1 LIIFFICFLALGE
14 VRDKGGERLNKKILG
29 FVLAFVFLA
38 MLTTPLVSAK
48 PTSAANNPKSVSFM
62 WHSENGA
69 GTQDEMKVNPP
80 WAEVIDPGP
89 PPVIPDA
96 KVTHGHSVWSLNGM
110 FSNYVQI
117 GEDDP
122 IPIDAETGYEGE
134 LYVVNVITGPAAGS
148 LNYHVYEKIMWGDDN
163 YIEIMCLERGTYDLS
178 GPIPEFYASGTF
190 NGHGVIDGQKVQVT
204 GIREG
209 SFAPIGF
216 VLECYGTIRF
226 AGNA

>member
-1 LIIFFICFLALGE
+1 M
-14 VRDKGGERLNKKILG
+14 GGEKAKMNKRILG
-29 FVLAFVFLA
+29 LVLAFVFLA
-38 MLTTPLVSAK
+38 MLAAPLVSAK

-69 GTQDEMKVNPP
+69 GTAVEGYPKINPP
-80 WAEVIDPGP
+80 WAEIVDPGP

-96 KVTHGHSVWSLNGM
+96 KVTHGRSVWSLNDM

-117 GEDDP
+117 GEGP
-122 IPIDAETGYEGE
+122 QIPIDVDTGYEGK
-134 LYVVNVITGPAAGS
+134 LYVINSITDPGVGS
-148 LNYHVYEKIMWGDDN
+148 LNYRVYEKIMWEDDN
-163 YIEIMCLERGTYDLS
+163 YIEIMCLERGTYDLT

-190 NGHGVIDGQKVQVT
+190 SGHGVVDGQKVQVT

-216 VLECYGTIRF
+216 VLECCGTIRF
-226 AGNA
+226 AGKA